1 MFEKMTTS
9 QLSEYAWVIVVFFVW
24 EMINENLGVLQRRF
38 ANYAFNLKLMTLFI
52 SQKNRDSNEMV
63 NESLAQEDA
72 KKLQEVS
79 KVTEIHCWNDLEQ

>member
-1 MFEKMTTS
+1 MTTS

-38 ANYAFNLKLMTLFI
+38 ASYAFNLKLMTLFI

-79 KVTEIHCWNDLEQ
+79 KVTEIHCWNDLEE

>member
-1 MFEKMTTS
+1 MTTS

-24 EMINENLGVLQRRF
+24 EMMNENLGVLQRRF
-38 ANYAFNLKLMTLFI
+38 ANYAFNIKLMTLFI
-52 SQKNRDSNEMV
+52 SQKNRDSNEKV

-79 KVTEIHCWNDLEQ
+79 KVTEIHCWNDLKG

>member
-1 MFEKMTTS
+1 MTTS

-24 EMINENLGVLQRRF
+24 EKMNENLGVLQRRF
-38 ANYAFNLKLMTLFI
+38 ANYAFNIKLMTLFI
-52 SQKNRDSNEMV
+52 SQKNRDSNEKV
-63 NESLAQEDA
+63 NENLAQEDA

>member
-24 EMINENLGVLQRRF
+24 EMMNENLRVLQRRF
-38 ANYAFNLKLMTLFI
+38 ANYAFNIKLMTLFI
-52 SQKNRDSNEMV
+52 SQKNRDSNEKV
-63 NESLAQEDA
+63 NENLAQEDA

>member
-1 MFEKMTTS
+1 
-9 QLSEYAWVIVVFFVW
+9 
-24 EMINENLGVLQRRF
+24 MINENLGVLQRRF
-38 ANYAFNLKLMTLFI
+38 ASYAFNLKLMTLFI

-79 KVTEIHCWNDLEQ
+79 KVTEIHCWNDLEE